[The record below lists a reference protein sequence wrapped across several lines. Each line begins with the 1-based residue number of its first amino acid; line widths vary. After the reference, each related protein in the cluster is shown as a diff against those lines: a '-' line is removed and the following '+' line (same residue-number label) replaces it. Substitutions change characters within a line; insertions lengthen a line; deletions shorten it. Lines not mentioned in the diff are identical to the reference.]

1 MQSTGQKVLI
11 YGTRASPLSLQL
23 SRSLNLRLTAANV
36 FSLDTEITRSKNRL
50 LPMTDKKFQCNELSD
65 MTSPDEFHRI
75 LD

>member
-1 MQSTGQKVLI
+1 MLI

-36 FSLDTEITRSKNRL
+36 FSLDTNITRDKNRL
-50 LPMTDKKFQCNELSD
+50 LAITDNKFQCKELSD
-65 MTSPDEFHRI
+65 VTSPGELHQI